1 MSGQEN
7 ADNGNSPSSSPTGI
21 VSAKSFKKPTIT
33 QAVDRV
39 LISSGLLAAAASEQE
54 AVSMAG
60 LCGMIKVLC
69 PEEDTKQIKKYLAA
83 MSGRCSRLAL
93 HKQQWRIPWA
103 TLSLGGRCVH
113 TAPVHGD
120 CGTFCG
126 PWSILSTQIGVGKV
140 HRRNKRPPSK
150 RRTLSRQ
157 PYQVLVQWQN
167 PCQVAGGSS

>member
-69 PEEDTKQIKKYLAA
+69 PEEDTKQIKKKISSAFNVAFNHPRISKAA
-83 MSGRCSRLAL
+83 FYWSQNRGVSRLL
-93 HKQQWRIPWA
+93 
-103 TLSLGGRCVH
+103 
-113 TAPVHGD
+113 
-120 CGTFCG
+120 
-126 PWSILSTQIGVGKV
+126 
-140 HRRNKRPPSK
+140 NKRY
-150 RRTLSRQ
+150 R
-157 PYQVLVQWQN
+157 
-167 PCQVAGGSS
+167 